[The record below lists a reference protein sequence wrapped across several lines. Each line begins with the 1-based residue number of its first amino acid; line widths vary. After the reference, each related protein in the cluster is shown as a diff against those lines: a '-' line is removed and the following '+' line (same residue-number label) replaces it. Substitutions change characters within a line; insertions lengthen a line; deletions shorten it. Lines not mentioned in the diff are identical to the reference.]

1 MQCTTHAPLRD
12 ATRHAQQMVNLEL
25 PDLTMGVSDGKGEMF
40 TVSGGGEVL
49 WSRQASFTIACKMN
63 LERLPFDTQPC
74 GLLAGLYSQRA
85 EQVQLV
91 WRDPAK
97 YEALANWGGTCLAGW
112 VATSLVQNN
121 ELQSFTT
128 GNFTYARATIAL
140 TRVPHSMMLNFIT
153 SVIMVFISCLGFLID
168 PANAPARVTLG
179 VVRQSTHWFIWNAG
193 VGVRSS
199 LTLSRMVSP
208 LARVTRQ
215 VTLLVVLQNY
225 ISLSSNTPRDVSASW
240 LGRFT
245 LVSFLFNIAIFAEQ
259 ILVNF
264 GLQAQQWLDEQRAY
278 VASVQ
283 KWDRVLYQQR
293 HRLYDLFQEW
303 DTNGDG
309 HISKKQF
316 LRGIKK
322 LAPATPI
329 AEARSRRPTSRAL
342 HKLDR

>member
-1 MQCTTHAPLRD
+1 
-12 ATRHAQQMVNLEL
+12 MVN
-25 PDLTMGVSDGKGEMF
+25 
-40 TVSGGGEVL
+40 
-49 WSRQASFTIACKMN
+49 
-63 LERLPFDTQPC
+63 
-74 GLLAGLYSQRA
+74 
-85 EQVQLV
+85 
-91 WRDPAK
+91 
-97 YEALANWGGTCLAGW
+97 
-112 VATSLVQNN
+112 
-121 ELQSFTT
+121 
-128 GNFTYARATIAL
+128 
-140 TRVPHSMMLNFIT
+140 
-153 SVIMVFISCLGFLID
+153 
-168 PANAPARVTLG
+168 
-179 VVRQSTHWFIWNAG
+179 
-193 VGVRSS
+193 
-199 LTLSRMVSP
+199 P

-329 AEARSRRPTSRAL
+329 AEARSRRPTPRAL
-342 HKLDR
+342 NKLDR